1 MGDRETGPG
10 SAMSDLYPS
19 LKPLKVEK
27 PKRDAKKVWHP
38 PGSVPQSTYERKQF
52 EAAFKKSR

>member
-1 MGDRETGPG
+1 
-10 SAMSDLYPS
+10 MSDLYPS